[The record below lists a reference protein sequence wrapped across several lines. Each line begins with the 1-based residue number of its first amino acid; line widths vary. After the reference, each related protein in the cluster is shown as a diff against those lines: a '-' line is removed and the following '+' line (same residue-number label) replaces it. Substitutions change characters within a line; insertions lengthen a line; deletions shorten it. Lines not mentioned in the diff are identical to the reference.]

1 MSYLKDTID
10 RILGS
15 SLRCLLPSYWWKR
28 IFGLLVEEIDGKAS
42 RTVEDKVR
50 VNAASI
56 SNLRSR
62 VSELENKEEEDA
74 VPHILLY
81 IPTYVSNGVPQWDN
95 AKYTALNA
103 AALQQLGRA
112 NAISKEGYTVQVAAI
127 NTNGSRYYLNVERMY
142 FSLEG
147 KLIVITSQVF
157 GGDAPDFVMKPVHIA
172 FAEDGSVETTN
183 INAMDEDILFTP
195 RVLFITPQTY
205 ETKEANKRIYDKF
218 VAGDLTPF
226 MVFSQGAEQGA
237 ERSIGAVPEIVSYY
251 NDRLLFVIVSHL
263 SMNDGAPLSVIYEL
277 KADGSV
283 EEAKDVT
290 NL

>member
-81 IPTYVSNGVPQWDN
+81 APVYTNNDGVPQWDN
-95 AKYTALNA
+95 AKYTALNV
-103 AALQQLGRA
+103 AALEKLTAA
-112 NAISKEGYTVQVAAI
+112 NKGKEGYTIQVAAI
-127 NTNGSRYYLNVERMY
+127 NTNGSRFYLNVERMY
-142 FSLEG
+142 LTLED
-147 KLIVITSQVF
+147 KLIVITSQLL
-157 GGDAPDFVMKPVHIA
+157 GDDAPDFVMKPAHLA
-172 FAEDGSVETTN
+172 FAEDGSVQITN
-183 INAMDEDILFTP
+183 VNAVGDDVIYTP
-195 RVLFITPQTY
+195 RVLFLTPQTP
-205 ETKEANKRIYDKF
+205 ETKKANKIIYDKF
-218 VAGDLTPF
+218 VAGDLIPF
-226 MVFSQGAEQGA
+226 MAYGQGA
-237 ERSIGAVPEIVSYY
+237 RSAGAVPSIVEYS
-251 NDRLLFVIVSHL
+251 NGRLLFLFVLHGIQNGEVTT
-263 SMNDGAPLSVIYEL
+263 MKDIYEL

-283 EEAKDVT
+283 ELASDVADMT
-290 NL
+290 E

>member
-28 IFGLLVEEIDGKAS
+28 IFGLLVDEIDGKAS

-62 VSELENKEEEDA
+62 VSELENNVEEDV

-81 IPTYVSNGVPQWDN
+81 VPVRVSNGVPQWDN
-95 AKYTALNA
+95 AKYTALNV
-103 AALQQLGRA
+103 AALQQLGNGIA
-112 NAISKEGYTVQVAAI
+112 TSSKEGYTIQVAAI
-127 NTNGSRYYLNVERMY
+127 NTDGSRFYLNVERMY
-142 FSLEG
+142 FTLEG
-147 KLIVITSQVF
+147 KLIVITSQLL
-157 GGDAPDFVMKPVHIA
+157 GDDAPDFVMKPVHIA

-183 INAMDEDILFTP
+183 INAIDEDILFTP
-195 RVLFITPQTY
+195 RVLFISPLTY
-205 ETKEANKRIYDKF
+205 ETKKANKMIYDKF
-218 VAGDLTPF
+218 VAGDLIPF
-226 MVFSQGAEQGA
+226 MVFGQGAISAGA
-237 ERSIGAVPEIVSYY
+237 IPSIVEYSNG
-251 NDRLLFVIVSHL
+251 RLLFLLVLHGLQNGEVTT
-263 SMNDGAPLSVIYEL
+263 MKDIYEL
-277 KADGSV
+277 KSDGSV

-290 NL
+290 NI

>member
-62 VSELENKEEEDA
+62 VSELENNVEEDA

-81 IPTYVSNGVPQWDN
+81 VPTSVLEGVPQWDN

-103 AALQQLGRA
+103 AALQQLGKA
-112 NAISKEGYTVQVAAI
+112 NAIGKEGYTIQVAAI

-147 KLIVITSQVF
+147 KLIVITSQVY

-172 FAEDGSVETTN
+172 FAEDGSVEITN
-183 INAMDEDILFTP
+183 VNAVGDDVLFTP
-195 RVLFITPQTY
+195 RVLFLTPLTT
-205 ETKEANKRIYDKF
+205 ETKKANKMIYDKF

>member
-50 VNAASI
+50 VNTASI

-62 VSELENKEEEDA
+62 VSELENNVEDA

-81 IPTYVSNGVPQWDN
+81 IPTYVRDGVPQWDN

-103 AALQQLGRA
+103 AALQQLGKA
-112 NAISKEGYTVQVAAI
+112 NAISKEGYTIQVAAI

-157 GGDAPDFVMKPVHIA
+157 GGDAPDFVMKPAHLA
-172 FAEDGSVETTN
+172 FAEDGSVEITN
-183 INAMDEDILFTP
+183 VNAVGDDVIYTP
-195 RVLFITPQTY
+195 RVLFIIPQTP
-205 ETKEANKRIYDKF
+205 ETKKANKMIYDKF

>member
-56 SNLRSR
+56 SNLRGR

-81 IPTYVSNGVPQWDN
+81 APVYTNNDGVPQWDN
-95 AKYTALNA
+95 AKYTALNV
-103 AALQQLGRA
+103 AALEKLTAA
-112 NAISKEGYTVQVAAI
+112 NKGKEGYTIQVAAI
-127 NTNGSRYYLNVERMY
+127 NTNGSRFYLNVERMY
-142 FSLEG
+142 LTLEG
-147 KLIVITSQVF
+147 KLIVITSQLL
-157 GGDAPDFVMKPVHIA
+157 GDDAPDFVMKPAHLA
-172 FAEDGSVETTN
+172 FAEDGSVQITN
-183 INAMDEDILFTP
+183 VNALEDDVIFTP

-205 ETKEANKRIYDKF
+205 ETKKANKMIYDKII
-218 VAGDLTPF
+218 ANELIPF
-226 MVFSQGAEQGA
+226 MLFAQGTG
-237 ERSIGAVPEIVSYY
+237 RIVGGVPSLVDVTADGHVLI
-251 NDRLLFVIVSHL
+251 LFVLHSLRNGEVTTL
-263 SMNDGAPLSVIYEL
+263 RDIYEL

-283 EEAKDVT
+283 ELASDVADMA
-290 NL
+290 

>member
-50 VNAASI
+50 VNTASI

-62 VSELENKEEEDA
+62 VSELENKEEDDV

-81 IPTYVSNGVPQWDN
+81 VPVLVRDGVPQWDN

-103 AALQQLGRA
+103 AALEKLTAA
-112 NAISKEGYTVQVAAI
+112 NKVGKEGYTIQVAAI
-127 NTNGSRYYLNVERMY
+127 YPAGNRFYLNVERMY
-142 FSLEG
+142 LTVED
-147 KLIVITSQVF
+147 KLIVITSQLL
-157 GGDAPDFVMKPVHIA
+157 GDDAPDFVMKPLHLA
-172 FAEDGSVETTN
+172 FAEDGSVEATN
-183 INAMDEDILFTP
+183 FNAVGDDVLFTP
-195 RVLFITPQTY
+195 RVLFITPQTP

-226 MVFSQGAEQGA
+226 MAFAQGAG
-237 ERSIGAVPEIVSYY
+237 RSIGAVPDMVTYS
-251 NDRLLFVIVSHL
+251 NGRLLFVIVSHL
-263 SMNDGAPLSVIYEL
+263 SMNNGAPISEIYEL

-283 EEAKDVT
+283 EEASDAADMTV
-290 NL
+290 

>member
-1 MSYLKDTID
+1 MMSYLKDTID

-28 IFGLLVEEIDGKAS
+28 IFGLLVDEIDGKAS

-50 VNAASI
+50 VNTAYI

-62 VSELENKEEEDA
+62 VSELENNVEEDA

-81 IPTYVSNGVPQWDN
+81 VPTYVINDGVPQWDN

-103 AALQQLGRA
+103 AALQQLGKA
-112 NAISKEGYTVQVAAI
+112 NAISKEGYTIQVAAI

-142 FSLEG
+142 FTLEG

-157 GGDAPDFVMKPVHIA
+157 GGDAPDFVMNPVHLA
-172 FAEDGSVETTN
+172 FAEDGSVQTSNPNTVGDDV
-183 INAMDEDILFTP
+183 IFTP
-195 RVLFITPQTY
+195 RVLFLTPQTY
-205 ETKEANKRIYDKF
+205 ETKKANKMIYDKF
-218 VAGDLTPF
+218 VAGDLIPF
-226 MVFSQGAEQGA
+226 MVFGQGAISAGA
-237 ERSIGAVPEIVSYY
+237 IPSVVEYANG
-251 NDRLLFVIVSHL
+251 RLLFLFVLHRLQNGEVTT
-263 SMNDGAPLSVIYEL
+263 MKYIYEI

-283 EEAKDVT
+283 ELVKDVT

>member
-28 IFGLLVEEIDGKAS
+28 IFGLLVDEIDGKAS

-50 VNAASI
+50 VNTAYI

-62 VSELENKEEEDA
+62 VSELENNVEDDA

-81 IPTYVSNGVPQWDN
+81 VPTYVNDGVPQWDN

-103 AALQQLGRA
+103 AALQQLGKA
-112 NAISKEGYTVQVAAI
+112 NAISKEGYTIQVAAI
-127 NTNGSRYYLNVERMY
+127 NTNGSRFYLNVERMY
-142 FSLEG
+142 FTLEG

-157 GGDAPDFVMKPVHIA
+157 GGDAPDFVMKPVHFA
-172 FAEDGSVETTN
+172 FAEDGSVVTN
-183 INAMDEDILFTP
+183 SVSTLEDDVLFTP
-195 RVLFITPQTY
+195 RVLFLTPQTP
-205 ETKEANKRIYDKF
+205 ETKKANKMIYDKF
-218 VAGDLTPF
+218 VAGDLIPF
-226 MVFSQGAEQGA
+226 MVFGQGAISAGA
-237 ERSIGAVPEIVSYY
+237 IPSIVEYANG
-251 NDRLLFVIVSHL
+251 RLLFLFVLHRLQNGEVTT
-263 SMNDGAPLSVIYEL
+263 MKDIYEI

-283 EEAKDVT
+283 ELVNDVT